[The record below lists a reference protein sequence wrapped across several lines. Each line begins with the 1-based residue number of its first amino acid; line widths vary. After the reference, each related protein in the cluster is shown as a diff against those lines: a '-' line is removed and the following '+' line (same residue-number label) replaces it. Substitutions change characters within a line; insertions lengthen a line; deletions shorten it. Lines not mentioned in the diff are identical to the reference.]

1 MSAVDVTLACSVF
14 LFYSAEFGVDFFA
27 GTLYSSTAP
36 HAADKATAAADVG
49 LPGQCCSGF
58 QHCCTGGLTAAVH
71 EDSRGHA
78 IQCSTLQYD
87 R

>member
-1 MSAVDVTLACSVF
+1 MSAVGHTPACSV
-14 LFYSAEFGVDFFA
+14 LLYSANIGINLFA
-27 GTLYSSTAP
+27 DTLYSSTAP

-49 LPGQCCSGF
+49 LPGQCCPGF
-58 QHCCTGGLTAAVH
+58 QHCCTGGFTAAVH

-78 IQCSTLQYD
+78 IQRSTLHYH